1 MKELHLEIPDGKWI
15 KNTVQADELKIYDTL
30 IQIFC
35 IFENVSLSFSER
47 TLLCYYTKFGI
58 NKTTEKIFMEEFNRN
73 RQIVANLKT
82 HLANKKF
89 IVKNPTLNI
98 WELTPFLKLRKKD
111 GVTLV
116 LEFDVTE

>member
-1 MKELHLEIPDGKWI
+1 MKDLNLFVPDGKWI
-15 KNTVQADELKIYDTL
+15 MNTVQTDELKTYDTL

-35 IFENVSLSFSER
+35 IFENVTLSFSER
-47 TLLCYYTKFGI
+47 TLLAYYAKFGI
-58 NKTTEKIFMEEFNRN
+58 NKETERKFMNDFGRN

-82 HLANKKF
+82 SLAKKEF
-89 IVKNPTLNI
+89 IVKNEILGV
-98 WELTPFLKLRKKD
+98 WELFMFLKNRKKE